1 MTEPTPSPSGIGANL
16 ASPKH
21 PPEGA
26 GAGSSPQPS
35 TPPARLPSL
44 ADLVEQHSRA
54 LFAYAYRLSGNA
66 ADAEDLTQEAFLVAQ
81 QKLHQLREGSAALG
95 WLLAVVRSC
104 FCHSLRRKQPGTTE
118 FDLTESAL
126 VASDEQLWI
135 DQEHLQHNL
144 RQLPDEFRI
153 VVLMFYFEEL
163 SYKQIAEQL
172 ELPIGTVMSR
182 LSRAKTQLR
191 GSLQSPDPP
200 QPPSHH
206 KHSPEPRPHFQ
217 V

>member
-1 MTEPTPSPSGIGANL
+1 MLLSG
-16 ASPKH
+16 
-21 PPEGA
+21 
-26 GAGSSPQPS
+26 
-35 TPPARLPSL
+35 LPSL
-44 ADLVEQHSRA
+44 AELVEQHSRA

-104 FCHSLRRKQPGTTE
+104 FCHSLRRKQPATTE
-118 FDLTESAL
+118 FDLNESAL
-126 VASDEQLWI
+126 VASDERQWI

-144 RQLPDEFRI
+144 QQLPDEFRV

-172 ELPIGTVMSR
+172 NLPIGTVMSR
-182 LSRAKTQLR
+182 LSRAKIQLR
-191 GSLQSPDPP
+191 GSLQTPAPP
-200 QPPSHH
+200 QLSTPH
-206 KHSPEPRPHFQ
+206 KHSPESRPHFH